1 MHTAN
6 ILRLQRQFIP
16 ADFKITTWENLE
28 PYLKELLDRKID
40 SFRTLEKWLKDSS
53 ELEAVI
59 SEDVCWRQI
68 KMTCDT
74 ENKALEEAFNFFCLQ
89 IQPKELNLQLFYFY
103 RKARQIC
110 KPDQL
115 STYDALII
123 KQMSD
128 RVRRSGRK

>member
-1 MHTAN
+1 MHYEKVKPY
-6 ILRLQRQFIP
+6 F
-16 ADFKITTWENLE
+16 ENLKATKKDL
-28 PYLKELLDRKID
+28 YKLLPDTNVTDSALHLLAYKIG
-40 SFRTLEKWLKDSS
+40 EQ
-53 ELEAVI
+53 E
-59 SEDVCWRQI
+59 
-68 KMTCDT
+68 
-74 ENKALEEAFNFFCLQ
+74 
-89 IQPKELNLQLFYFY
+89 KELNLQLFYFY